1 MKAVLENEVLRGY
14 FEAIYEMNDYAKIQI
29 TRDGFYTQTLEP
41 RVVAMIVARIPKEY
55 FEELD
60 IHEDKEIV
68 FPVEKILKFLRNLKK
83 DSKVEITL
91 DDKNIVIKSNNLKRN
106 FALPDDELL
115 QTPKIPEIEFT
126 ASHSFFRDDFIE
138 VLKAIKMANDL
149 QVCDYITIESKDKQ
163 LLITANTDSDEVEL
177 KLYGASGE
185 AKTSYSLEYIEPIFK
200 RIFAISQT
208 IKD

>member
-1 MKAVLENEVLRGY
+1 
-14 FEAIYEMNDYAKIQI
+14 MNDYAKIQI

-106 FALPDDELL
+106 FPLPDD
-115 QTPKIPEIEFT
+115 
-126 ASHSFFRDDFIE
+126 
-138 VLKAIKMANDL
+138 
-149 QVCDYITIESKDKQ
+149 
-163 LLITANTDSDEVEL
+163 
-177 KLYGASGE
+177 
-185 AKTSYSLEYIEPIFK
+185 
-200 RIFAISQT
+200 
-208 IKD
+208 